1 MNIKNDTKKICIK
14 QLSDF
19 ENLDYNKLMYPVIR
33 YGEEKIENNMYDD
46 WNEYKHTRKMINE
59 LQQKLKEKQ
68 DLKIDI
74 YYMEENNLVI
84 GICFFING
92 KNYMESFLEKIKNYS
107 YKTIDNTIQL
117 TCFHILKE
125 YRGIGTKWLKDII
138 FPDLIK
144 NNVKE
149 VYVKSSHNK
158 ALNFYQKLGQQVGQY
173 VGISDNELYQRLG
186 YIYRI
191 NISNQITDNSD

>member
-1 MNIKNDTKKICIK
+1 MNIKNDTKKLCIRTIN
-14 QLSDF
+14 DF
-19 ENLDYNKLMYPVIR
+19 ECLDYDKLMYPVIM
-33 YGEEKIENNMYDD
+33 YGKEKLENNMYDD
-46 WNEYKHTRKMINE
+46 WDEYKHTRKMISE
-59 LQQKLKEKQ
+59 LQQDFKEKQ

-74 YYMEENNLVI
+74 YFLEQNNLVI
-84 GICFFING
+84 GICFFITG
-92 KNYMESFLEKIKNYS
+92 KSYMKKFLEKIEGTS
-107 YKTIDNTIQL
+107 YKEINNSAQL

-125 YRGIGTKWLKDII
+125 YRGIGTKWIKNVI

-158 ALNFYQKLGQQVGQY
+158 ALNLYQKLGQQVGEY
-173 VGISDNELYQRLG
+173 IGISDNKLYQRLG

-191 NISNQITDNSD
+191 SINK

>member
-1 MNIKNDTKKICIK
+1 MNIKNDTKKICIR

-33 YGEEKIENNMYDD
+33 YGEEKLENNMYDD
-46 WNEYKHTRKMINE
+46 WDEYKHTRKMINE
-59 LQQKLKEKQ
+59 LQQSLKEKQ

-74 YYMEENNLVI
+74 YFLEENNLVI
-84 GICFFING
+84 GICFFIKG
-92 KNYMESFLEKIKNYS
+92 KNYMANFLQKIENYP
-107 YKTIDNTIQL
+107 YNTIDNSVQL

-158 ALNFYQKLGQQVGQY
+158 ALNFYQKLGQQIGQY
-173 VGISDNELYQRLG
+173 IGISDNELYQRLG

-191 NISNQITDNSD
+191 NINN